1 VDAETLEAA
10 AYHEA
15 GHAAICLAVGRRVT
29 EVWARGQVGNT
40 AYKPVKVVHPLSSGD
55 RKRAWGA
62 CRRALLVAVAG
73 IVAEN
78 LLDRLDGPGDD
89 PEDWIE
95 EDVVG
100 YVAGPEWVPCR
111 ISAHV
116 RAGYR
121 GEQDHD
127 DWKSALRFAGWL
139 STTRAIASLE
149 RRAAADG
156 VEAAWAT
163 LTVPGEDGA
172 VAEIIRAERLA
183 ERLLMRRWPAVQKLA
198 WALLD
203 NGRLTGKQATRL
215 LSRKV

>member
-1 VDAETLEAA
+1 MEAETLEAA

-15 GHAAICLAVGRRVT
+15 GHAIICLAVGRRLT
-29 EVWARGQVGNT
+29 EVWARGQGGNT
-40 AYKPVKVVHPLSSGD
+40 AYRPVEVVHPLFGENGN
-55 RKRAWGA
+55 RKRAWGQ

-95 EDVVG
+95 EEAVLA
-100 YVAGPEWVPCR
+100 VAGPEYVPCR
-111 ISAHV
+111 VSAHV

-139 STTRAIASLE
+139 SETRAIVSLE
-149 RRAAADG
+149 RRAARG
-156 VEAAWAT
+156 GRVR
-163 LTVPGEDGA
+163 
-172 VAEIIRAERLA
+172 RAC
-183 ERLLMRRWPAVQKLA
+183 
-198 WALLD
+198 
-203 NGRLTGKQATRL
+203 
-215 LSRKV
+215 